1 MKRLLIGLLGLAVF
15 LLNLL
20 PAHGASYYEG
30 KTISLIVGYPP
41 GGGYDR
47 YARLYAK
54 HLPKHIPG
62 NPTVVVQ
69 NMPGGG
75 SITAANHIFTV
86 AKPDGLTFGTFNN
99 ALVLAQLT
107 KIEGV
112 RFDLNKFA
120 WLGSTASDATVL
132 TVRGDLPYKTVED
145 LRKAKEPVIFGAT
158 GVADTSYV
166 FPFFLKEFANFNFKM
181 VTGYSGSA
189 AIMLAVERKE
199 ADGRAGS
206 YASLKPFIDRGLVRP
221 IIRSRVASPET
232 KSLPID
238 EDLAT
243 TPKGKAL
250 MAIRTAPT
258 LIYRPYVAPPGT
270 SAEALKI
277 LREAFAKASAD
288 KELLA
293 EAEKGNL
300 PIDYA
305 DAEECLKI
313 IREVLNQPPETIQ
326 EITKYIKFGD

>member
-1 MKRLLIGLLGLAVF
+1 MKRLLIGLLGLAIF
-15 LLNLL
+15 FLNLL

-30 KTISLIVGYPP
+30 KTITLIVGYPP

-62 NPTVVVQ
+62 NPTIVVQ

-75 SITAANHIFTV
+75 SIIAANHLYAV

-112 RFDLNKFA
+112 RFDLTKFS
-120 WLGSTASDATVL
+120 WLGSLASDAAVL
-132 TVRGDLPYKTVED
+132 TVRSDLPYKTVED
-145 LRKAKEPVIFGAT
+145 LRKVKEAVIFGAT
-158 GVADTSYV
+158 SVADTTYTV
-166 FPFFLKEFANFNFKM
+166 PFFLKEFAGFNFKM
-181 VTGYSGSA
+181 VTGYAGSA
-189 AIMLAVERKE
+189 PIMLAVERKE
-199 ADGRAGS
+199 VDGRAGS

-221 IIRSRVASPET
+221 LIRSRVSSAEI

-277 LREAFAKASAD
+277 LREAFAKASQD

-293 EAEKGNL
+293 ETEKGNL

-305 DAEECLKI
+305 NAEECLKI

-326 EITKYIKFGD
+326 EITKYLKFGD